1 MLVDLMLENQ
11 ATQYINRKK
20 RDNLMSKIKKKKLD
34 NKKIINFSQTDQKK
48 KKKDKSHKLPISQIR
63 KRIGSQIPQTQ
74 NIK

>member
-34 NKKIINFSQTDQKK
+34 NKKIINFSQTDKK
-48 KKKDKSHKLPISQIR
+48 KKKRTKAINYQYHKSES
-63 KRIGSQIPQTQ
+63 G
-74 NIK
+74 